1 MMADNDQQP
10 DDLIPPIKR
19 RQRMKSQWEQE
30 GERSIGQ
37 NLAMMG
43 TLGWLIVTPTLIGT
57 FVGRLIDQ
65 RTGGGIFWT
74 VSLLFFGVVVGG
86 WLAWRKMQ
94 EP

>member
-1 MMADNDQQP
+1 MARKDDQT

-19 RQRMKSQWEQE
+19 RQHMKSQWEQE
-30 GERSIGQ
+30 GERSIGK

-43 TLGWLIVTPTLIGT
+43 TLGWLIVIPTLIGT
-57 FVGRLIDQ
+57 FIGRLIDQ
-65 RTGGGIFWT
+65 RSDAGIFWT
-74 VSLLFFGVVVGG
+74 VSLLFAGVIIGG

>member
-1 MMADNDQQP
+1 MAHNDDQS

-19 RQRMKSQWEQE
+19 RQHMKSRWEQE
-30 GERSIGQ
+30 GERSIGK

-43 TLGWLIVTPTLIGT
+43 TLGWLIVTPTLVGT
-57 FVGRLIDQ
+57 FVGRFVDQ
-65 RTGGGIFWT
+65 SVGGGIFWT
-74 VSLLFFGVVVGG
+74 VSLLFMGVVIGG